1 MGLRGSLWSS
11 MVSPRTADWLAVVA
25 VSAVLV
31 ACGGGTKS
39 VTRQGNSS
47 APTAPT
53 PAPPPAP
60 TPAPIPAVVAGP
72 ATVCTQRSST
82 GSTYD
87 TAVAFTMTNQ
97 SDSAVVDVPYRV
109 TVTGAGKT
117 LAVTKGDD

>member
-1 MGLRGSLWSS
+1 
-11 MVSPRTADWLAVVA
+11 MVSQRTAEWLAVVV

-31 ACGGGTKS
+31 GCGGGTKT
-39 VTRQGNSS
+39 VTRQGRSS

-53 PAPPPAP
+53 PAPPHPP
-60 TPAPIPAVVAGP
+60 TPAPIPAVAAGP

-82 GSTYD
+82 GSRYD

-109 TVTGAGKT
+109 TITGAGKT
-117 LAVTKGDD
+117 LAVTRGDDTI